1 MDLTGRKIWVVGASS
16 GIGAAL
22 AHELHQRGA
31 RVAISARREDA
42 LRKVAAD
49 AGLAVAPV
57 EVTDAQSVRH
67 AAREVEQALGG
78 LDIVVFSAGYWQQM
92 DDFDAA
98 SFQRH
103 LDVNLTGLA
112 NTLDTVIPRLHGGGM
127 IVGIASVAGYRGLPG
142 AEAYGATK
150 AAQINLLEALRAKLR
165 PEGIDVL
172 TVCPGFVETEMTE
185 TNSFPMP
192 FIIQADQAARAIAD
206 GIEHQSTRIV
216 FPWQMSLLMRF
227 AKFVPD
233 RLWALALT
241 PGRQPRP
248 GP

>member
-1 MDLTGRKIWVVGASS
+1 MDLTGRKIWIVGASS

-31 RVAISARREDA
+31 HVAISARREDK
-42 LRKVAAD
+42 LKEVA
-49 AGLAVAPV
+49 GHQLAISAVD
-57 EVTDAQSVRH
+57 VTDQDSVRR
-67 AAREVEQALGG
+67 AAHDVTQKLGG
-78 LDIVVFSAGYWQQM
+78 LDIVVFSAGYWEQM
-92 DDFDAA
+92 DDFDAG
-98 SFQRH
+98 SFQKH

-112 NTLDTVIPRLHGGGM
+112 NTLDTVIPRLRGGGM

-165 PEGIDVL
+165 PVGIDVL

-192 FIIQADQAARAIAD
+192 FIVKAGQAARAIAD
-206 GIEHQSTRIV
+206 GIERQSARIV
-216 FPWQMSLLMRF
+216 FPWQMSVLMRF
-227 AKFVPD
+227 AKLVPN

-241 PGRQPRP
+241 PRP
-248 GP
+248 

>member
-1 MDLTGRKIWVVGASS
+1 MDLTGRKTWIVGASS

-22 AHELHQRGA
+22 AKELHARGA
-31 RVAISARREDA
+31 EVAISARREDK
-42 LRKVAAD
+42 LKEVA
-49 AGLAVAPV
+49 GSQLVISAVD
-57 EVTDAQSVRH
+57 VTDQDSVRR
-67 AAREVEQALGG
+67 AAHDVTQQLGG
-78 LDIVVFSAGYWQQM
+78 LDIVIFSAGYWAQM
-92 DDFDAA
+92 DDFDAV
-98 SFQRH
+98 SFTKH

-112 NTLDTVIPRLHGGGM
+112 NTLDTVIPRLNGGGM

-165 PEGIDVL
+165 PNGIDVL

-192 FIIQADQAARAIAD
+192 FIIKADQAARAIAD
-206 GIEHQSTRIV
+206 GIERQSARIV

-227 AKFVPD
+227 AKLVPD

-241 PGRQPRP
+241 PRS
-248 GP
+248 